1 MKKAWLVINTFIH
14 SVKFMTLY
22 DMLSTAFKIR
32 NVDLKIKRAE
42 DITLEIGGKIKDKPD
57 FVLFW
62 DKDCYLAQRLEGQ
75 GIKLFN
81 NGMTIIACD
90 NKI

>member
-22 DMLSTAFKIR
+22 DMLATAFKIR

-42 DITLEIGGKIKDKPD
+42 DITLEIGGKIKNK
-57 FVLFW
+57 
-62 DKDCYLAQRLEGQ
+62 YLLG
-75 GIKLFN
+75 
-81 NGMTIIACD
+81 
-90 NKI
+90 